1 MEVTILCPT
10 TENLKSLDHSK
21 KRKGLRVSFDPQA
34 REAPIKRACDSCRKF
49 TDLMC
54 SGFDIRPG
62 LSEEDLLLLPKKI
75 DHVRK
80 VKHSVCDKCLNGFI
94 RCHDCE
100 ESRKLCM
107 QELEKNKE
115 IMNQALSME
124 KNLDIDSESDSD
136 SLDLNIDDDIEFD
149 LDDED
154 NLVFTDHDLDE
165 SDLE

>member
-1 MEVTILCPT
+1 MEVSVLYS
-10 TENLKSLDHSK
+10 TENLKSLDHNK

-34 REAPIKRACDSCRKF
+34 RETPMKRACDSCRRF

-54 SGFDIRPG
+54 SGFDIRPD

-75 DHVRK
+75 ELVRK
-80 VKHSVCDKCLNGFI
+80 VRHSVCDKCLNGFT
-94 RCHDCE
+94 RCLDCE
-100 ESRKLCM
+100 ESRKICM

-124 KNLDIDSESDSD
+124 KNLDIDSESDD
-136 SLDLNIDDDIEFD
+136 SLDLNDDDID
-149 LDDED
+149 INISDDD
-154 NLVFTDHDLDE
+154 TLIFTEHDLDE